1 MNTMNKSA
9 RIILGVIL
17 GICGIGIAGFGAYS
31 LLQGPD
37 FFRVLELGGLVLF
50 GMSLMAS
57 GLAVAQ
63 GRRIREIIDDFLLG
77 SSTH

>member
-31 LLQGPD
+31 LLQDPD
-37 FFRVLELGGLVLF
+37 FFE
-50 GMSLMAS
+50 S
-57 GLAVAQ
+57 
-63 GRRIREIIDDFLLG
+63 
-77 SSTH
+77 